1 MGRKRSGLRIFLIAA
16 ERTEDIVR
24 TIGFRGGCTMKYNL
38 PERDERE
45 IVMFAGKHS
54 VTKVVLFGSRARG
67 SNTERSD
74 VDIAVYGGDFDE
86 FYWDIKENVHS
97 LLMFD
102 VIDMDSGISEEL
114 KKEIERDGVVIYE
127 KA

>member
-1 MGRKRSGLRIFLIAA
+1 
-16 ERTEDIVR
+16 
-24 TIGFRGGCTMKYNL
+24 MKYNL
-38 PERDERE
+38 PDRILRE
-45 IVMFAGKHS
+45 IVSFAKEHS
-54 VTKVVLFGSRARG
+54 ITKIILFGSRARG
-67 SNTERSD
+67 MNTERSD
-74 VDIAVYGGDFDE
+74 IDIAVYGGDFDE